1 MAFNWRKFPWTNLH
15 DLNLDWIIQTVK
27 TLEDNLADAVGK
39 FTEIVNT
46 AITNTLTGSGD
57 LTINK
62 TGDVNITG
70 NNVRIT
76 SGGNAQITGGAV
88 ISDGTQQLVLHS
100 PNSNTSMIAH
110 YSSGVLRLH
119 NNQDAAAGV
128 ALRAINTPADS
139 AMDNS
144 DFAANVGYV
153 KDAVAAVDGKLDT
166 EIENRTSGD
175 AALRST
181 INSDIMPRLNSLSA
195 ASNSYVLLVT
205 GTESTASDI
214 PLTSEQ
220 VADLQN
226 AAQNNSPITL
236 ILRDGDT
243 YTAYYPFLVGSTS
256 MMFSRGCNFNS
267 VNGHVDVN
275 QALGRILV
283 ASVNLAEGANKLSFL
298 EFPSGLTRFL
308 PLSLNITW
316 TEDANSYTL
325 TDNEYAILRQSLLD
339 KRSIFIV
346 RNTADAGGE
355 QTIYML
361 QTCATPSILNV
372 DSMTLILQGP
382 STSSIK
388 VQMASKTIVPNIQ

>member
-1 MAFNWRKFPWTNLH
+1 
-15 DLNLDWIIQTVK
+15 
-27 TLEDNLADAVGK
+27 
-39 FTEIVNT
+39 
-46 AITNTLTGSGD
+46 
-57 LTINK
+57 
-62 TGDVNITG
+62 
-70 NNVRIT
+70 
-76 SGGNAQITGGAV
+76 
-88 ISDGTQQLVLHS
+88 
-100 PNSNTSMIAH
+100 
-110 YSSGVLRLH
+110 
-119 NNQDAAAGV
+119 
-128 ALRAINTPADS
+128 
-139 AMDNS
+139 
-144 DFAANVGYV
+144 
-153 KDAVAAVDGKLDT
+153 
-166 EIENRTSGD
+166 
-175 AALRST
+175 
-181 INSDIMPRLNSLSA
+181 MPRLNSLSA

>member
-27 TLEDNLADAVGK
+27 TLEENLADAVSTFQEMINK
-39 FTEIVNT
+39 
-46 AITNTLTGSGD
+46 AISSTLTGSGD
-57 LTINK
+57 LTISK

-119 NNQDAAAGV
+119 NNQDEAAGV

-153 KDAVAAVDGKLDT
+153 KDAVNTVDSKLDT
-166 EIENRTSGD
+166 EISNRTSGD

-181 INSDIMPRLNSLSA
+181 INNVIIPRLDSLSA
-195 ASNSYVLLVT
+195 SNNSYVLLVT
-205 GTESTASDI
+205 GTESTESDI

-220 VADLQN
+220 VTALQN
-226 AAQNNSPITL
+226 AAQNNQPITL
-236 ILRDGDT
+236 ILRDGNS
-243 YTAYYPFLVGSTS
+243 YIAYYSIQVGNTS
-256 MMFSRGCNFNS
+256 IIFGKVNNFNS
-267 VNGHVDVN
+267 VDGSVDVN
-275 QALGRILV
+275 QALGRIVIALV
-283 ASVNLAEGANKLSFL
+283 DIQNGAGTLSFT

-308 PLSLNITW
+308 PLSLSITW
-316 TEDANSYTL
+316 AADANSYTL

-355 QTIYML
+355 QTTYML

-372 DSMTLILQGP
+372 DSMTLVLQGP
-382 STSSIK
+382 SNSIK
-388 VQMASKTIVPNIQ
+388 VQMASKTIVPNTQ

>member
-27 TLEDNLADAVGK
+27 TLEDNLADAVSTFK
-39 FTEIVNT
+39 KMIDE

-70 NNVRIT
+70 NRVIMT
-76 SGGNAQITGGAV
+76 GTGGHSQVIGGAF
-88 ISDGTQQLVLHS
+88 ISDTSEQLTLHN
-100 PNSNTSMIAH
+100 PNSRTNMTAN
-110 YSSGVLRLH
+110 YNNGVLTLT
-119 NNQDAAAGV
+119 NNQELAKGV
-128 ALRAINTPADS
+128 AVYPINTPADGGG
-139 AMDNS
+139 DNS

-153 KDAVAAVDGKLDT
+153 KTAVEAVDGKLDT
-166 EIENRTSGD
+166 EITNRTSGD
-175 AALRST
+175 AALQST
-181 INSDIMPRLNSLSA
+181 IDNVIIPRLDSISA

-205 GTESTASDI
+205 GTESTESNI
-214 PLTSEQ
+214 SLTSEQ
-220 VADLQN
+220 VTALQN
-226 AAQNNSPITL
+226 AAQNNYPITI

-243 YTAYYPFLVGSTS
+243 YTAYYPIAVGNTS
-256 MMFSRGCNFNS
+256 MMFSRVCNLNS
-267 VNGHVDVN
+267 FDGVADVN

-283 ASVNLAEGANKLSFL
+283 ASVHITDGAGTVSFL
-298 EFPSGLTRFL
+298 EFPSCLTPFL
-308 PLSLNITW
+308 PLSLSIRWSAN
-316 TEDANSYTL
+316 ANSYTL
-325 TDNEYAILRQSLLD
+325 TDKEYAILRQSLLD
-339 KRSIFIV
+339 KRPIFIV

-382 STSSIK
+382 STSIK

>member
-27 TLEDNLADAVGK
+27 TLEENLADAVSTFQEMINK
-39 FTEIVNT
+39 
-46 AITNTLTGSGD
+46 AISSTLTGSGD

-76 SGGNAQITGGAV
+76 SGSHAQITGGAF
-88 ISDGTQQLVLHS
+88 ISDGAQQLVMHS
-100 PNSNTSMIAH
+100 PKSNTSMIAH

-119 NNQDAAAGV
+119 NNQDEAAGV

-139 AMDNS
+139 TTDNY

-153 KDAVAAVDGKLDT
+153 MTAIGTVDSKLDT
-166 EIENRTSGD
+166 EIENRTAGD
-175 AALRST
+175 AALQST
-181 INSDIMPRLNSLSA
+181 IDNVIIPRLDSISA
-195 ASNSYVLLVT
+195 ASNSYVLIVT
-205 GTESTASDI
+205 GTESTESNIA
-214 PLTSEQ
+214 LTSEQ
-220 VADLQN
+220 VTALQN
-226 AAQNNSPITL
+226 AAQNNYPITM

-243 YTAYYPFLVGSTS
+243 YTAYYPVAVGNTS
-256 MMFSRGCNFNS
+256 MMFSRVCNFNS
-267 VNGHVDVN
+267 FDGIADVN

-283 ASVNLAEGANKLSFL
+283 ASVHITDGAGAVSFL
-298 EFPSGLTRFL
+298 EFPSCLTPFL
-308 PLSLNITW
+308 PLSLSIIWLEN
-316 TEDANSYTL
+316 ANSYTL
-325 TDNEYAILRQSLLD
+325 TDKEYAILRQSLLD
-339 KRSIFIV
+339 KRPIFIV

-355 QTIYML
+355 QTVYTL

-372 DSMTLILQGP
+372 DSMTLVLQGK
-382 STSSIK
+382 SDSIK